1 MFSKAIEIFITELS
15 LRAWLH
21 TEEAKRRTVQVVNRQ
36 TEIHVQWRQANRH
49 GDARHAIETD
59 YSDGH
64 TLETTDYSDRHT
76 IVTDYRDR
84 HTIVTDILR
93 NRL

>member
-36 TEIHVQWRQANRH
+36 TEIQWRQTNRH
-49 GDARHAIETD
+49 GDARHTIETD
-59 YSDGH
+59 YSDRH
-64 TLETTDYSDRHT
+64 TLETTDYSDRLA
-76 IVTDYRDR
+76 Y
-84 HTIVTDILR
+84 
-93 NRL
+93 